1 VVVVKVRDQHGVEV
15 LPAIAWRRCDL
26 ATQRP
31 DAPPQN
37 GIGEQADAVELD
49 EDGRVADVGDLFCR
63 RHVREGVGVED
74 EVIEIEPDALNGIF
88 AAPKWLRDLGFSS
101 WLLVGAG
108 AALIG
113 AIWLLAQTQ
122 TIVMP
127 VITAGIIAAV
137 ALPLVGWL
145 RRHGIPRGMGAGL
158 VFLLIAAIAAAVGL
172 IVLTGIAS
180 QAAGISERLREGA
193 SEIEALARDLGVG
206 ASTAANATADT
217 DSSVSSGFEALTH
230 GLVGGVDR
238 LASLVVFLS
247 FTALS
252 LFFLLKDAPTIGG
265 FVERHLGVPAPLAH
279 SVLGRVAS
287 SLRGY
292 FLGVTIVAVWS
303 ALIVG
308 GGALLLGVPLAGTIV
323 VVTFVGGY
331 VPYLGAWTAG
341 VFAVLIALGGQGAE
355 TALALGVVV
364 LLANGILQQL
374 VQPIAYGATLGLH
387 PLAVLIATIAG
398 GCLFGTVGLI
408 LAAPLLSAAV
418 RISADLSAGG
428 ETRGAEA
435 L

>member
-1 VVVVKVRDQHGVEV
+1 MTERR
-15 LPAIAWRRCDL
+15 AIFRGRLRRPGQESP
-26 ATQRP
+26 T
-31 DAPPQN
+31 
-37 GIGEQADAVELD
+37 GEDD
-49 EDGRVADVGDLFCR
+49 
-63 RHVREGVGVED
+63 
-74 EVIEIEPDALNGIF
+74 VIEIEPGALSGIF

-137 ALPLVGWL
+137 ALPLVDWL
-145 RRHGIPRGMGAGL
+145 RRHGIPRGIGAGL
-158 VFLLIAAIAAAVGL
+158 VFLLILAIAAAVGL

-180 QAAGISERLREGA
+180 QAASISERLREGA
-193 SEIEALARDLGVG
+193 SEIESFARDLGVS

-217 DSSVSSGFEALTH
+217 DSSVSAGFEALTH

-238 LASLVVFLS
+238 LASLAVFLS

-279 SVLGRVAS
+279 SILGRVAG

-308 GGALLLGVPLAGTIV
+308 GGALLLGVPLAGTIA

-331 VPYLGAWTAG
+331 IPYLGAWTAG
-341 VFAVLIALGGQGAE
+341 IFAVLIALGGEGPE

-364 LLANGILQQL
+364 LLANGVLQQL
-374 VQPIAYGATLGLH
+374 IQPIAYGATLGLH
-387 PLAVLIATIAG
+387 PLAVLIVTIAG

-418 RISADLSAGG
+418 RISADLSAGH
-428 ETRGAEA
+428 ETQGAQTAAE
-435 L
+435 

>member
-1 VVVVKVRDQHGVEV
+1 MTERR
-15 LPAIAWRRCDL
+15 AIFRGRLRRPGHES
-26 ATQRP
+26 A
-31 DAPPQN
+31 
-37 GIGEQADAVELD
+37 GG
-49 EDGRVADVGDLFCR
+49 
-63 RHVREGVGVED
+63 ED
-74 EVIEIEPDALNGIF
+74 EVIEIEPGALSGIF

-137 ALPLVGWL
+137 ALPLVDWL
-145 RRHGIPRGMGAGL
+145 RRHGIPRGVGAGL
-158 VFLLIAAIAAAVGL
+158 VFLLIMAIAVAVGL

-180 QAAGISERLREGA
+180 QAASISERLREGA
-193 SEIEALARDLGVG
+193 SEIESLVRDLGVS

-217 DSSVSSGFEALTH
+217 DSSVGAGFEALTH
-230 GLVGGVDR
+230 GLVGGIDR

-279 SVLGRVAS
+279 SILGRVAS

-308 GGALLLGVPLAGTIV
+308 GGALLLGVPLAGTIA

-331 VPYLGAWTAG
+331 IPYLGAWTAG
-341 VFAVLIALGGQGAE
+341 IFAVLIALGGQGPE
-355 TALALGVVV
+355 TALALGIIV
-364 LLANGILQQL
+364 LLANGVLQQL
-374 VQPIAYGATLGLH
+374 IQPIAYGATLGLH

-418 RISADLSAGG
+418 RISADLSAGR
-428 ETRGAEA
+428 ETEGAQTA
-435 L
+435 A